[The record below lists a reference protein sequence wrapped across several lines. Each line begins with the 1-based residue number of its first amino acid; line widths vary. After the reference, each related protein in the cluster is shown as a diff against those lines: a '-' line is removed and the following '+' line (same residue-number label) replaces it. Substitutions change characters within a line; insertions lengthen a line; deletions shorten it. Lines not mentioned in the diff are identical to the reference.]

1 MKKLVKKIALPGA
14 IIAFVMVLFGG
25 AAYAGDKLKSWETSG
40 ALHFNETSESIAKL
54 VTYIQTL
61 KAKQLENEGALKKLS
76 DEKNVF
82 EGKLGVL
89 SEEKAKAAEQLK
101 SRSNEITR
109 LQGINKDQASKI
121 QELDRQKDK
130 RRDAVYGF
138 VSEKKILTSQIESL
152 KAKITSLEN
161 TLDDEKNGRKTD
173 QDRVIGHADE
183 LREKVTQAVVD
194 TGVADTK

>member
-40 ALHFNETSESIAKL
+40 ALNFNETSESIAKL

-138 VSEKKILTSQIESL
+138 VSEKKFLHHKLSL
-152 KAKITSLEN
+152 
-161 TLDDEKNGRKTD
+161 
-173 QDRVIGHADE
+173 
-183 LREKVTQAVVD
+183 
-194 TGVADTK
+194 